1 MSLVGTECTLH
12 GLGTV
17 VAAEFSRHI
26 DRLLRKHFED
36 LFAVRGA
43 AGVGKASRLVLAD
56 RYLWVC
62 RNIALLAVR
71 NIRHVHAHTFDVQEK
86 QYIHTVG
93 EQILTRI
100 QNKRDARTH

>member
-1 MSLVGTECTLH
+1 MRISPSNLATSSYLVERIQVSLVGTECTLH

-43 AGVGKASRLVLAD
+43 AGVGSLASRA
-56 RYLWVC
+56 C
-62 RNIALLAVR
+62 
-71 NIRHVHAHTFDVQEK
+71 
-86 QYIHTVG
+86 
-93 EQILTRI
+93 
-100 QNKRDARTH
+100 